1 MDRNGEDRRGEEGIG
16 MDRKG
21 TVLFLIINQPKG
33 EFYVS

>member
-1 MDRNGEDRRGEEGIG
+1 MDRKGKDRMGEERIG
-16 MDRKG
+16 MEWKG